1 GAGLFDA
8 GLAPDQVGHADA
20 IEALRP
26 VLESSGI
33 LKIGFDVKFT
43 AVMLAQHGITL
54 RNTDD
59 AQLISYVLDAGR
71 GSHGLEALAERWFGH
86 AMLKE

>member
-1 GAGLFDA
+1 MQADLCGIALALAPNEACYLPLAHKQSGGGAGLFDA
-8 GLAPDQVGHADA
+8 GLAPDQVGHTDA

-43 AVMLAQHGITL
+43 
-54 RNTDD
+54 
-59 AQLISYVLDAGR
+59 
-71 GSHGLEALAERWFGH
+71 
-86 AMLKE
+86 